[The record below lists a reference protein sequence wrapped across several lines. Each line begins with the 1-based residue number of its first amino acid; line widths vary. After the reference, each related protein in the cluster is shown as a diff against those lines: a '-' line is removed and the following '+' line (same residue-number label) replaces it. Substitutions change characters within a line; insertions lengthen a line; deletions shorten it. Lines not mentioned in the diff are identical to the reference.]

1 MSSTLGSVVP
11 LAMFLH
17 SIFVSSGQVFSP
29 RVYTSQGVPISVTG
43 IAQVLLQKSL
53 DTKRQVKSKP
63 LNSN

>member
-1 MSSTLGSVVP
+1 MNSTLGSVVP